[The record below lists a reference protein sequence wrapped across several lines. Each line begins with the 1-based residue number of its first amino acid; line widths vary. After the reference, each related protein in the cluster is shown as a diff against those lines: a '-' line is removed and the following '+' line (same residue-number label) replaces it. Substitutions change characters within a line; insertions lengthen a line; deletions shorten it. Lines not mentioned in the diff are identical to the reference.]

1 MEQCVNEQMAT
12 RKHAEEPAVDHMC
25 DPREWM
31 PISVIKSRECP
42 GESIEGHTAIHHR
55 VFRDIRRVIEIDEAM
70 PDHLRINPKCYYRQ
84 TEQDEKIAS
93 LECCNVAD
101 LECSLLAKTFGVR
114 SSSVGCGKADSLSLF
129 RGPLIHAVCETI
141 R

>member
-12 RKHAEEPAVDHMC
+12 GEHAEEPAVDHMC

-42 GESIEGHTAIHHR
+42 GESIEGYTAIHHG

-70 PDHLRINPKCYYRQ
+70 PDHLRINRKRDYRQ

-93 LECCNVAD
+93 LERCNAAD
-101 LECSLLAKTFGVR
+101 LECFGG
-114 SSSVGCGKADSLSLF
+114 SSVRCGNAVSFSLF
-129 RGPLIHAVCETI
+129 RGPFIHAVCETI

>member
-1 MEQCVNEQMAT
+1 MKQCVNEQMAT
-12 RKHAEEPAVDHMC
+12 GEHAEEPAVDHMC
-25 DPREWM
+25 NPREWM

-42 GESIEGHTAIHHR
+42 RESIERHAAIHHG

-70 PDHLRINPKCYYRQ
+70 PDHLRVNPKCYYRQ
-84 TEQDEKIAS
+84 TKQDEKIAS

-101 LECSLLAKTFGVR
+101 LECSLLAKTFRVR
-114 SSSVGCGKADSLSLF
+114 SSSVGCGKADSFCLVRRPF
-129 RGPLIHAVCETI
+129 IHAVCETI